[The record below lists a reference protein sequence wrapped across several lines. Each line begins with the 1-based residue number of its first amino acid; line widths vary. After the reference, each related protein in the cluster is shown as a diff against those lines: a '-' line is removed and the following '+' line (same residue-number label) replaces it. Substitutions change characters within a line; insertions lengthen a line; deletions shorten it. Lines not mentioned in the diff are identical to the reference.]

1 MKESSAK
8 NMRRLIAQHA
18 ARMMAEE
25 GMADYAKAKRKAAR
39 QLGCDEDRGL
49 PSNAEIEQE
58 LRLHHEIFHS
68 DSQPQRLHLL
78 RSEALRVMQLLER
91 FNPHLAGAVLD
102 GTAGRYADTEIH
114 LFTDSLKDVELF
126 LLNQN
131 IPYQVDEKAY
141 RIAGEKQRLPVFVLE
156 GKHGS
161 VQLVIFTT
169 DDLRALPK
177 NAPHSNAQLRAST
190 ASVVA
195 LLEQERLV
203 SAD

>member
-25 GMADYAKAKRKAAR
+25 GLTDYSKAKRKAAR
-39 QLGCDEDRGL
+39 QLGCDEDHGL

-68 DSQPQRLHLL
+68 DSQPQRLFEL
-78 RSEALRVMQLLER
+78 RTEALRVMQLLDR
-91 FNPHLAGAVLD
+91 FNPHLSGAVLD

-114 LFTDSLKDVELF
+114 LFADSLKDVELF

-131 IPYQVDEKAY
+131 IPYEVDEKAY
-141 RIAGEKQRLPVFVLE
+141 RIAGEKQRFPVFELE
-156 GKHGS
+156 GKQGTIR
-161 VQLVIFTT
+161 LIIFEI
-169 DDLRALPK
+169 DDMRTLPK
-177 NAPHSNAQLRAST
+177 NAPHNHTQLRAGT
-190 ASVVA
+190 ASVAA
-195 LLEQERLV
+195 LLEQGI
-203 SAD
+203 

>member
-8 NMRRLIAQHA
+8 NMRRLIAQQA

-25 GMADYAKAKRKAAR
+25 GLADYSKAKRKAAR
-39 QLGCDEDRGL
+39 QLGCDEDHGL

-68 DSQPQRLHLL
+68 ESQPQRLHLL

-114 LFTDSLKDVELF
+114 LFADSLKDVELF
-126 LLNQN
+126 LLNKN
-131 IPYQVDEKAY
+131 IPYQVDEKTY
-141 RIAGEKQRLPVFVLE
+141 RISGEKQRLPVFLLD
-156 GKHGS
+156 GAHGTI
-161 VQLVIFTT
+161 QLIIFAT
-169 DDLRALPK
+169 DDLRMLPR
-177 NAPHSNAQLRAST
+177 NTPHNNAQLRAGA
-190 ASVVA
+190 ASVAA
-195 LLEQERLV
+195 LLEQE
-203 SAD
+203 S

>member
-8 NMRRLIAQHA
+8 NMRRLIAQQA

-25 GMADYAKAKRKAAR
+25 GLADYSKAKRKAAR
-39 QLGCDEDRGL
+39 QLGCDEDHGL

-68 DSQPQRLHLL
+68 ESQPQRLHLL

-114 LFTDSLKDVELF
+114 LFADSLKDVELF
-126 LLNQN
+126 LLNKN
-131 IPYQVDEKAY
+131 IPYQVDEKTY
-141 RIAGEKQRLPVFVLE
+141 RISGEKQRLPVFLLD
-156 GKHGS
+156 GAHGTI
-161 VQLVIFTT
+161 QLIIFAT
-169 DDLRALPK
+169 DDLRMLPR
-177 NAPHSNAQLRAST
+177 NTPNNSQLRAGA
-190 ASVVA
+190 ASVAA
-195 LLEQERLV
+195 LLEQE
-203 SAD
+203 S

>member
-8 NMRRLIAQHA
+8 NMRRLIAQQA

-25 GMADYAKAKRKAAR
+25 GLADYSKAKRKAAR
-39 QLGCDEDRGL
+39 QLGCDEDHGL

-68 DSQPQRLHLL
+68 ESQPQRLHLL

-114 LFTDSLKDVELF
+114 LFADSLKDVELF
-126 LLNQN
+126 LLNKN
-131 IPYQVDEKAY
+131 IPYQVDEKTY
-141 RIAGEKQRLPVFVLE
+141 RISGEKQRLPVFLLD
-156 GKHGS
+156 GAHGTI
-161 VQLVIFTT
+161 QLIIFAT
-169 DDLRALPK
+169 DDLRMLPR
-177 NAPHSNAQLRAST
+177 NTSHNNSQLRAGA
-190 ASVVA
+190 ASVAA
-195 LLEQERLV
+195 LLEQE
-203 SAD
+203 S